1 MPEEPSRAIRLYGTE
16 EPLPERRVLRAG
28 PLECTLEAGNL
39 RWIRLGGVEAIRSL
53 AYIVRDR
60 NWGTYNPEIRDLRVE
75 ERADGFTV
83 RYEAT
88 ARDAAQAYRYRAR
101 IEGRADGSLLFEGEG
116 EALTDFVTNRTG
128 FVVLHPVGV
137 SGRPLTVEH
146 TDGRVVESRFPELVD
161 PLCPF
166 QDIRALTHEVLPGV
180 RLRCLMEG
188 EAFEMEDHRN
198 WMDASYKT
206 YVRPLAKPWPYTIA
220 KGERVSQR
228 VTLEVRGRPATE
240 GSAGGR
246 STVTVRVGEAVVAR
260 MPALGLAAPAEH
272 LSGAL
277 ARAEL
282 LSGALARAELLAR
295 ARPAFLVVHHDPR
308 KGHGAAELAL
318 AKELGARTGC
328 PLVLEAVVPC
338 LDADGRPSDDP
349 AILRRDLEAIRS
361 SIDAAKVACA
371 RVAVSPACDL
381 KCTLPGSVWP
391 KAPSWHA
398 LMGTARELFPGVP
411 VGGGMF
417 SYFTELNR
425 KRPPAEALDF
435 ICHTGSP
442 LVHAGDD
449 ATMMENLEA
458 LPWQYRTTR
467 SFAGSLPYWIFP
479 TAIAMRDNPYGQV
492 PAENPHNIRQAM
504 NRVDPRERGL
514 IGAAWYAGYLAH
526 AGRGGLAAVTLA
538 AIGGPSGITVTLQ
551 PEPRPWIDAA
561 GVPLLPSYQ
570 VIRAHARLA
579 FGEVLESESSA
590 PGAVQVLAVRK
601 AGKTFLTL
609 VNLTPEE
616 RTVRLEGAGLEGLV
630 GRRLEEANFVAACTD
645 PDLLVAG
652 PAEPLGREVR
662 LGPFTVLAAG
672 PGG

>member
-1 MPEEPSRAIRLYGTE
+1 MPDEPSRAIRLFGTE
-16 EPLPERRVLRAG
+16 EPLPERRELRAG
-28 PLECTLEAGNL
+28 PLVCTLEAGNL

-60 NWGTYNPEIRDLRVE
+60 NWGTYNPEIRDLVVDQRT
-75 ERADGFTV
+75 DGFTV
-83 RYEAT
+83 TYEAT
-88 ARDAAQAYRYRAR
+88 ARDATQAYRYRAR
-101 IEGRADGSLLFEGEG
+101 IEGRGDGSLLFEGEG
-116 EALTDFVTNRTG
+116 EALSDFVTNRTG
-128 FVVLHPVGV
+128 FVVLHPVDV
-137 SGRPLTVEH
+137 SGKPLTVEH
-146 TDGRVVESRFPELVD
+146 VDGRVVESRFPELVD

-220 KGERVSQR
+220 KGERVHQR
-228 VTLEVRGRPATE
+228 VTLEVLGSPPAATA
-240 GSAGGR
+240 SGGPAV
-246 STVTVRVGEAVVAR
+246 VTVRVGETAVAR

-272 LSGAL
+272 LA
-277 ARAEL
+277 
-282 LSGALARAELLAR
+282 GALARAELLAR

-328 PLVLEAVVPC
+328 PLVLEAVIPC
-338 LDADGRPSDDP
+338 LDAEGKPSDDLS
-349 AILRRDLEAIRS
+349 ILRRDVEALRRAV
-361 SIDAAKVACA
+361 DAARVAFA

-391 KAPSWHA
+391 KAPGWRDLLA
-398 LMGTARELFPGVP
+398 TARAAFPGVP

-425 KRPPAEALDF
+425 KRPPADALDF
-435 ICHTGSP
+435 VCHTGSP

-467 SFAGSLPYWIFP
+467 SFAGDLPYWIFP

-492 PAENPHNIRQAM
+492 PAENPANIRQAM

-526 AGRGGLAAVTLA
+526 AARGGLEAVTLA
-538 AIGGPSGITVTLQ
+538 AIGGPSGIVVTPQ

-561 GVPLLPSYQ
+561 GAPLVPSYQ
-570 VIRAHARLA
+570 VIRAHTRLA
-579 FGEVLESESSA
+579 AGEVLESESSA
-590 PGAVQVLAVRK
+590 PGSVQVLAVRTPRGIY
-601 AGKTFLTL
+601 ATL
-609 VNLTPEE
+609 VNLTPEA
-616 RTVRLEGAGLEGLV
+616 RTVRLEGPGLEGLAA
-630 GRRLEEANFVAACTD
+630 RRLGEADFVAACRD

-652 PAEPLGREVR
+652 PAEPPGRELR
-662 LGPFTVLAAG
+662 LGAYEVVVAG
-672 PGG
+672 PPG

>member
-1 MPEEPSRAIRLYGTE
+1 MPEEPSRAIRLFGTE

-28 PLECTLEAGNL
+28 PLACTLEAGNL
-39 RWIRLGGVEAIRSL
+39 RWITIGGVEAIRSL

-60 NWGTYNPEIRDLRVE
+60 NWGTYNPTIRDLRVE
-75 ERADGFTV
+75 ERAGGFTV
-83 RYEAT
+83 TYEAT
-88 ARDAAQAYRYRAR
+88 AEDASQAYRYRAR
-101 IEGRADGSLLFEGEG
+101 IEGRTDGSLIFEGEG
-116 EALTDFVTNRTG
+116 EALTDVLTNRTG

-146 TDGRVVESRFPELVD
+146 VDGRVVESRFPELVD

-166 QDIRALTHEVLPGV
+166 QDIRALTHEVLPGL

-188 EAFEMEDHRN
+188 ESFEMEDHRN

-220 KGERVSQR
+220 RGERVSQR
-228 VTLEVRGRPATE
+228 VTLELRGQVPLPAPP
-240 GSAGGR
+240 GGPA
-246 STVTVRVGEAVVAR
+246 TVTVRVGEAAIAR

-272 LSGAL
+272 LAGAL
-277 ARAEL
+277 
-282 LSGALARAELLAR
+282 SRAELLAR
-295 ARPAFLVVHHDPR
+295 ARPAYLVVHHDPR
-308 KGHGAAELAL
+308 KGHAVAELAL

-361 SIDAAKVACA
+361 SVDAAKVAFA

-458 LPWQYRTTR
+458 LPSQYRTTR
-467 SFAGSLPYWIFP
+467 SFAGNLPYWIFP

-526 AGRGGLAAVTLA
+526 AARGGLAAVTLA
-538 AIGGPSGITVTLQ
+538 AIGGPSGIVVTPQ
-551 PEPRPWIDAA
+551 PEPRPWVDAA

-570 VIRAHARLA
+570 VIRAHTRLA
-579 FGEVLESESSA
+579 FAEVLDSDSSD
-590 PGAVQVLAVRK
+590 PGRVQVLAARK
-601 AGKTFLTL
+601 SRKTFLTL

-616 RTVRLEGAGLEGLV
+616 RTFRLEGPGLDGLV

-662 LGPFTVLAAG
+662 LGAYAVLVAERAG
-672 PGG
+672 